1 MLFVNL
7 FKYLYYCL
15 TMLATIWS
23 RRLCVG
29 YTGRDVRVITSG
41 KGDVVTCC
49 PLLRIKGAIAMG
61 IIYDELELLEIFCNE
76 HEVIDAD
83 ASIFSYKSIDT
94 LGYTLELFIS
104 VHENYVSFELTH
116 ENLKSVIYD
125 IVVVNVNK
133 IKTWE
138 NTLKVYDESEKQLLQ
153 VAFKPNFSLQTK
165 F

>member
-1 MLFVNL
+1 
-7 FKYLYYCL
+7 
-15 TMLATIWS
+15 
-23 RRLCVG
+23 
-29 YTGRDVRVITSG
+29 
-41 KGDVVTCC
+41 
-49 PLLRIKGAIAMG
+49 MG

-76 HEVIDAD
+76 PKVIDAN
-83 ASIFSYKSIDT
+83 ASIYSYKSTDT

-104 VHENYVSFELTH
+104 VYENYVSLELTH
-116 ENLKSVIYD
+116 ENLKLLIYD
-125 IVVVNVNK
+125 VVVVNVNK

>member
-1 MLFVNL
+1 
-7 FKYLYYCL
+7 
-15 TMLATIWS
+15 
-23 RRLCVG
+23 
-29 YTGRDVRVITSG
+29 
-41 KGDVVTCC
+41 
-49 PLLRIKGAIAMG
+49 MG

-83 ASIFSYKSIDT
+83 ASIFSYKSTDK

-104 VHENYVSFELTH
+104 VYENYVSFELTH